1 MGHKCMI
8 SHLVK
13 IAKMRIITNNIYLIK
28 SRKDK
33 IPINDNNL
41 ILQKIITLYSMMKWQ
56 VNVIVPVSMVYY
68 NKTKD

>member
-41 ILQKIITLYSMMKWQ
+41 ILQKIITLYSMMK
-56 VNVIVPVSMVYY
+56 
-68 NKTKD
+68 